1 MLGMHRSTFVM
12 MDDQSAQS
20 LTLDFGVGGMSC
32 AGCASR
38 AEKALKGVDGV
49 TDAHV
54 DFATERARVSLDSDS
69 AGEIAKATEDAGFLP
84 ETSPIDLD
92 IGGMTCAGCAGSVE
106 KALNAVPGVVSASV
120 NLALEQAQIKWL
132 GASFSTDAL
141 VQAVKA
147 AGYQATPR
155 ATQADLRR
163 EQARIKS
170 EADARQLKIET
181 CMLGIAAA
189 LTAPL
194 FLMMILPPL
203 GGTYHV
209 PAWLQILLCAPVQ
222 FWIGARFYVGAWK
235 ALKAKSAN
243 MDVLVALGTS
253 AAFALSVWVI
263 FRDGFETT
271 APLYFEASAIIITLI
286 VAGKLIETRAKRGT
300 TQAIRTLMALRPEQA
315 RVRRSDVISE
325 IPIEDVVLDD
335 IVIVRP
341 GERIPV
347 DGAII
352 EGHSENDE
360 QLITGESMP
369 VARTIGD
376 PVVGGAVNGAGE
388 LHVRV
393 SRVGE
398 DTTLAKIV
406 RLVENAQSGKAPI
419 QRLVDKV
426 SAVFVPI
433 VIGIAITTFSGWIFA
448 GANLET
454 AIINAV
460 SVLVIACP
468 CALGLAT
475 PTAIVAGTGAA
486 ARAGILIKDVGV
498 LERAYGVAIV
508 AFDKTGTLTR
518 GEPVLTDAIAINGSE
533 DDLLSIASSVQS
545 SSEHPLAR
553 AVLNAASDRKLS
565 YGTAQDVTARVGLGV
580 EGIVDGQRVS
590 IGNRQMMDDAGI
602 DFKQAA
608 SLLDEME
615 ADGKTAVMV
624 AVGDTVRG
632 VFGIRDEI
640 REQSLGAV
648 RALAQQNIRTLMLSG
663 DAMPVAEAISKTL
676 GIDDARGELK
686 PDQKVAALKEI
697 QDGGHLVAM
706 VGDGINDAPALA
718 QADVGIAM
726 GSGSDA
732 AMESAAIT
740 LMRPDPRLVAAAFDI
755 ARATWNRIKWNLFWA
770 FAFNAIGL
778 PLAAAGYLSP
788 AVAGGA
794 MALSS
799 ICVVS
804 SSLLLRGWMP
814 QQTGEMS

>member
-1 MLGMHRSTFVM
+1 MVDERIQVT
-12 MDDQSAQS
+12 S
-20 LTLDFGVGGMSC
+20 LNFGIAGMSC

-38 AEKALKGVDGV
+38 AEKVLKGIDGV
-49 TDAHV
+49 TDARV
-54 DFATERARVSLDSDS
+54 DFATEQAHVNVAIERAGD
-69 AGEIAKATEDAGFLP
+69 IAKAIEGAGFVP
-84 ETSPIDLD
+84 ETTAIDLD
-92 IGGMTCAGCAGSVE
+92 ITGMTCAGCANTVE
-106 KALNAVPGVVSASV
+106 KALANVAGVVSASV
-120 NLALEQAQIKWL
+120 NLALEQARVTWL
-132 GASFSTDAL
+132 GTSFSVDAL
-141 VQAVKA
+141 LQAATV

-155 ATQADLRR
+155 ATQAEVRR
-163 EQARIKS
+163 EQERLKS
-170 EADARQLKIET
+170 EADSHHLKSET
-181 CMLGIAAA
+181 MMLAIAAT

-194 FLMMILPPL
+194 LLMMVLPPV
-203 GGTYHV
+203 GIAYHV
-209 PAWLQILLCAPVQ
+209 PAWMQILLCGPVQ

-253 AAFALSVWVI
+253 AAFALSTWVI
-263 FRDGFETT
+263 FRDGLETT
-271 APLYFEASAIIITLI
+271 APLYFEASSIIITLI

-300 TQAIRTLMALRPEQA
+300 TQAIRTLMALRPERA
-315 RVRRSDVISE
+315 RVRRNDIITE
-325 IPIEDVVLDD
+325 IAIEEVTLGD

-347 DGAII
+347 DGAIV
-352 EGHSENDE
+352 EGRSDIDE

-369 VARTIGD
+369 VAKANGD
-376 PVVGGAVNGAGE
+376 IVVGGAVNGTGE
-388 LHVRV
+388 LHIKVT
-393 SRVGE
+393 RVGE

-433 VIGIAITTFSGWIFA
+433 VIIIALMAFA
-448 GANLET
+448 GWLLAGAGIEI
-454 AIINAV
+454 AVVNAV

-498 LERAYGVAIV
+498 LERAYGVKTV

-518 GEPVLTDAIAINGSE
+518 GEPVLTDAIAINGTE
-533 DDLLSIASSVQS
+533 DELISIASSVQS
-545 SSEHPLAR
+545 ASEHPLAH
-553 AVLNAASDRKLS
+553 AILNAASDRQLR
-565 YGTAQDVTARVGLGV
+565 YGAAQAVTAHVGLGV
-580 EGIVDGQRVS
+580 EGTVDGLRVL
-590 IGNRQMMDDAGI
+590 IGNRQMMEGAGI
-602 DFKQAA
+602 DFSGAV
-608 SLLDEME
+608 SLLDDME
-615 ADGKTAVMV
+615 TEGKTAVMV
-624 AVGDTVRG
+624 VVADNLRG

-640 REQSLGAV
+640 REQSLGAIH
-648 RALAQQNIRTLMLSG
+648 ALSQQGIRTLMLSG
-663 DAMPVAEAISKTL
+663 DAIPVAEAISKTL
-676 GIDDARGELK
+676 GIDDVRGELK
-686 PDQKVAALKEI
+686 PDQKVAVLKSI

-788 AVAGGA
+788 AIAGGA

-804 SSLLLRGWMP
+804 SSLLLRGWTP
-814 QQTGEMS
+814 RQIGGTS

>member
-1 MLGMHRSTFVM
+1 MAMN
-12 MDDQSAQS
+12 DEQAQDAS
-20 LTLDFGVGGMSC
+20 LNFGVGGMSC

-38 AEKALKGVDGV
+38 VEKVLKSVEGV
-49 TDAHV
+49 TDARV
-54 DFATERARVSLDSDS
+54 DFATERAYVNVAIDR
-69 AGEIAKATEDAGFLP
+69 AGDIAMATEGAGFVP
-84 ETSPIDLD
+84 EITTIDLD
-92 IGGMTCAGCAGSVE
+92 VAGMTCSGCAGTVE
-106 KALNAVPGVVSASV
+106 KALTNAPGVVSATV
-120 NLALEQAQIKWL
+120 NLALEQARVTCL
-132 GASFSTDAL
+132 GTSFSVDAL
-141 VQAVKA
+141 VQAADA

-155 ATQADLRR
+155 ATQADIRR
-163 EQARIKS
+163 EQARLKS
-170 EADARQLKIET
+170 EVDANQLKSET
-181 CMLGIAAA
+181 RMLAIAAT

-194 FLMMILPPL
+194 LLMMVLPPL
-203 GGTYHV
+203 GVAYHV
-209 PAWLQILLCAPVQ
+209 PAWMQVLLCGPVQ
-222 FWIGARFYVGAWK
+222 FWIGARFYVGAYK

-300 TQAIRTLMALRPEQA
+300 TQAIRTLMALRPERA
-315 RVRRSDVISE
+315 RVRRNDIILE
-325 IPIEDVVLDD
+325 IAIEDVTLDD

-352 EGHSENDE
+352 EGRSDIDE

-369 VARTIGD
+369 VAKASGD
-376 PVVGGAVNGAGE
+376 TVVGGAVNGAGE
-388 LHVRV
+388 LHIQV

-433 VIGIAITTFSGWIFA
+433 VICIALIAFAGWIFA
-448 GANLET
+448 GASLET
-454 AIINAV
+454 AVINAV

-498 LERAYGVAIV
+498 LERAYGVAVV

-518 GEPVLTDAIAINGSE
+518 GEPVLTDVFAFDGSE
-533 DDLLSIASSVQS
+533 DELISITSSVQS

-553 AVLNAASDRKLS
+553 AILNAASDRKLG
-565 YGTAQDVTARVGLGV
+565 YVAAQNVTAHVGLGV
-580 EGIVDGQRVS
+580 EGIVDGQRVL
-590 IGNRQMMDDAGI
+590 IGNRQMMEDAGI
-602 DFKQAA
+602 EFSEAG
-608 SLLDEME
+608 SLLGDME
-615 ADGKTAVMV
+615 AEGKTAVMV
-624 AVGDTVRG
+624 AVADKVRG
-632 VFGIRDEI
+632 VLGIRDEI
-640 REQSLGAV
+640 REESLGAI
-648 RALAQQNIRTLMLSG
+648 RALTQQGIRTLMLSG
-663 DAMPVAEAISKTL
+663 DSMPVAKAISKTL
-676 GIDDARGELK
+676 GIDDVRGELK
-686 PDQKVAALKEI
+686 PDQKVAALKDI
-697 QDGGHLVAM
+697 QDHGQFVAM

-755 ARATWNRIKWNLFWA
+755 ARSTWNRIKWNLFWA

-788 AVAGGA
+788 AIAGGA

-804 SSLLLRGWMP
+804 SSLLLRGWTP
-814 QQTGEMS
+814 RQIGEVT

>member
-1 MLGMHRSTFVM
+1 MIDKHPQDT
-12 MDDQSAQS
+12 S
-20 LTLDFGVGGMSC
+20 LNFGITGMSC

-38 AEKALKGVDGV
+38 AEKVLKGIEGV
-49 TDAHV
+49 ADARV
-54 DFATERARVSLDSDS
+54 DFATERAHVNVAVDRASV
-69 AGEIAKATEDAGFLP
+69 IAMATEEAGFVP
-84 ETSPIDLD
+84 ETTAIDLD
-92 IGGMTCAGCAGSVE
+92 ITGMTCAGCANAVE
-106 KALNAVPGVVSASV
+106 KALANVPGVISASV
-120 NLALEQAQIKWL
+120 NLALEQARVTWL
-132 GASFSTDAL
+132 GTSLSVDGL
-141 VQAVKA
+141 VQATNA

-155 ATQADLRR
+155 ATQAEVRR
-163 EQARIKS
+163 EQERLKS
-170 EADARQLKIET
+170 EADAHQLKSET
-181 CMLGIAAA
+181 RMLTIAAA
-189 LTAPL
+189 LTTPL
-194 FLMMILPPL
+194 LLMMVLPPL
-203 GGTYHV
+203 GIAYHV
-209 PAWLQILLCAPVQ
+209 PAWVQVLLCGPVQ
-222 FWIGARFYVGAWK
+222 FWIGARFYIGAWK

-253 AAFALSVWVI
+253 AAFALSTWVI
-263 FRDGFETT
+263 FRDGLETT

-286 VAGKLIETRAKRGT
+286 VAGKLIETRTKRGT
-300 TQAIRTLMALRPEQA
+300 TQAIRMLMALRPERA
-315 RVRRSDVISE
+315 RVRRNDLITEVA
-325 IPIEDVVLDD
+325 IEEVMLGD

-352 EGHSENDE
+352 EGRSDIDE

-369 VARTIGD
+369 VAKSSGD
-376 PVVGGAVNGAGE
+376 DVVGGAVNGTGE
-388 LHVRV
+388 LHIKV

-433 VIGIAITTFSGWIFA
+433 VIIIALVAFGGWLLA
-448 GANLET
+448 GASIEV

-498 LERAYGVAIV
+498 LERAYGVKTV

-518 GEPVLTDAIAINGSE
+518 GEPVLTDAIAINGTE
-533 DDLLSIASSVQS
+533 DELISTASSVQS
-545 SSEHPLAR
+545 ASEHPLAR
-553 AVLNAASDRKLS
+553 AVLNAASERQLR
-565 YGTAQDVTARVGLGV
+565 YGAAQAVTAHVGLGV
-580 EGIVDGQRVS
+580 EGTVDGQRVF
-590 IGNRQMMDDAGI
+590 IGNRQMMQEAGI
-602 DFKQAA
+602 DFSKAVL
-608 SLLDEME
+608 LLDEME
-615 ADGKTAVMV
+615 AEGKTAVMV
-624 AVGDTVRG
+624 AVADNVCG
-632 VFGIRDEI
+632 VLGIRDEV
-640 REQSLGAV
+640 RDETFDAV
-648 RALAQQNIRTLMLSG
+648 RALGQQGIRTLMLSG
-663 DAMPVAEAISKTL
+663 DAVPVAEAISKTL
-676 GIDDARGELK
+676 GIDDVRGALK
-686 PDQKVAALKEI
+686 PDQKVAVLKGI

-726 GSGSDA
+726 GSGGDA

-770 FAFNAIGL
+770 FAFNVIGL

-788 AVAGGA
+788 AIAGGA

-804 SSLLLRGWMP
+804 SSLLLRGWTP
-814 QQTGEMS
+814 RQIGGTS

>member
-1 MLGMHRSTFVM
+1 MVDERIQDT
-12 MDDQSAQS
+12 S
-20 LTLDFGVGGMSC
+20 LNFGIAGMSC

-38 AEKALKGVDGV
+38 AENVLKGIDGV
-49 TDAHV
+49 TDARV
-54 DFATERARVSLDSDS
+54 DFATERAHVNVAMER
-69 AGEIAKATEDAGFLP
+69 AGDIAKATEGAGFVP
-84 ETSPIDLD
+84 ETTAIDLD
-92 IGGMTCAGCAGSVE
+92 ITGMTCAGCANTVE
-106 KALNAVPGVVSASV
+106 KALANVAGVVSASV
-120 NLALEQAQIKWL
+120 NLALEQARVTWL
-132 GASFSTDAL
+132 GTSFSVDAL
-141 VQAVKA
+141 VQAATV

-155 ATQADLRR
+155 ATQAEVRR
-163 EQARIKS
+163 EQERLKS
-170 EADARQLKIET
+170 EADSHHLESET
-181 CMLGIAAA
+181 MMLAIAAT

-194 FLMMILPPL
+194 LLMMVLPPL
-203 GGTYHV
+203 GVAYHV
-209 PAWLQILLCAPVQ
+209 PAWMQILLCGPVQ

-253 AAFALSVWVI
+253 AAFALSTWVI
-263 FRDGFETT
+263 SRDGLETT
-271 APLYFEASAIIITLI
+271 APLYFEASSIIITLI

-300 TQAIRTLMALRPEQA
+300 TQAIRTLMALRPERA
-315 RVRRSDVISE
+315 RVRRNDIIIE
-325 IPIEDVVLDD
+325 IAIEEVTLGD

-352 EGHSENDE
+352 EGRSDIDE

-369 VARTIGD
+369 VAKASGD
-376 PVVGGAVNGAGE
+376 IVVGGAVNGTGE
-388 LHVRV
+388 LHIEV

-433 VIGIAITTFSGWIFA
+433 VIIIALMAFGGWLLA
-448 GANLET
+448 GASIEV
-454 AIINAV
+454 AVINAV

-498 LERAYGVAIV
+498 LERAYGVKTV

-518 GEPVLTDAIAINGSE
+518 GEPVLTDAIAINGTE
-533 DDLLSIASSVQS
+533 DELISIASSVQS
-545 SSEHPLAR
+545 ASEHPLAH
-553 AVLNAASDRKLS
+553 AILNAASDRQLR
-565 YGTAQDVTARVGLGV
+565 YGAAQAVTAHVGLGV
-580 EGIVDGQRVS
+580 EGTVDGLNVL
-590 IGNRQMMDDAGI
+590 IGNRQMMERAGI
-602 DFKQAA
+602 DFSGAV
-608 SLLDEME
+608 SLLDDME
-615 ADGKTAVMV
+615 TEGKTAVMV
-624 AVGDTVRG
+624 VVADNLRG

-640 REQSLGAV
+640 REQSLGAIH
-648 RALAQQNIRTLMLSG
+648 ALSQQGIRTLMLSG
-663 DAMPVAEAISKTL
+663 DAIPVAEAISKTL
-676 GIDDARGELK
+676 GIDDVRGELK
-686 PDQKVAALKEI
+686 PDQKVAVLKSI

-788 AVAGGA
+788 AIAGGA

-804 SSLLLRGWMP
+804 SSLLLRGWTP
-814 QQTGEMS
+814 RQIGGTS

>member
-1 MLGMHRSTFVM
+1 M
-12 MDDQSAQS
+12 MDDQSTQGIA
-20 LTLDFGVGGMSC
+20 LTFGVGGMSC

-38 AEKALKGVDGV
+38 AEKMLKGVDGV
-49 TDAHV
+49 TDARV
-54 DFATERARVSLDSDS
+54 DFATERAFVDVAIDR

-84 ETSPIDLD
+84 EISTIDLD
-92 IGGMTCAGCAGSVE
+92 IGRMTCAGCAGSVE
-106 KALNAVPGVVSASV
+106 KALSGVPGVVSAIV
-120 NLALEQAQIKWL
+120 NLPLEQARVKWL
-132 GASFSTDAL
+132 GTSFSTDVL
-141 VQAVKA
+141 VQAVEA

-163 EQARIKS
+163 EQARFKS
-170 EADARQLKIET
+170 EADARQLKNET
-181 CMLGIAAA
+181 RMLAVAAV
-189 LTAPL
+189 LTVPL
-194 FLMMILPPL
+194 LLMMILPPL
-203 GGTYHV
+203 GIAYHV
-209 PAWLQILLCAPVQ
+209 PAWLQVLLCGPVQ

-263 FRDGFETT
+263 FRDGLETT
-271 APLYFEASAIIITLI
+271 APLYFEASAIVITLI

-315 RVRRSDVISE
+315 RVRRNDVISE
-325 IPIEDVVLDD
+325 MPIEAVVLDD
-335 IVIVRP
+335 IVIVHP

-347 DGAII
+347 DGEII
-352 EGHSENDE
+352 EGHSEIDE

-369 VARTIGD
+369 VAKASGD
-376 PVVGGAVNGAGE
+376 LVVGGAVNGAGE
-388 LHVRV
+388 LYVRV

-433 VIGIAITTFSGWIFA
+433 VIAIAVIAFSGWMFA
-448 GANLET
+448 GATLEV
-454 AIINAV
+454 AVINAV

-498 LERAYGVAIV
+498 LERAYGVGVV

-518 GEPVLTDAIAINGSE
+518 GEPVLTDAIAIDGSE
-533 DDLLSIASSVQS
+533 DELLVVASSVQS

-553 AVLNAASDRKLS
+553 AVLNAASDKKLS
-565 YGTAQDVTARVGLGV
+565 YGAAKDVTARVGLGV
-580 EGIVDGQRVS
+580 EGTVDGQRVL

-602 DFKQAA
+602 DFKKAVP
-608 SLLDEME
+608 LLDDME
-615 ADGKTAVMV
+615 AVGKTAVMV

-632 VFGIRDEI
+632 VLGIRDEI
-640 REQSLGAV
+640 REESSSAI

-663 DAMPVAEAISKTL
+663 DAKRVAEAISKSL
-676 GIDDARGELK
+676 GIDDARGGLK
-686 PDQKVAALKEI
+686 PDQKVAALKDI
-697 QDGGHLVAM
+697 QDSGQLVAM

-770 FAFNAIGL
+770 FAFNVIGL

-788 AVAGGA
+788 AIAGGA

-804 SSLLLRGWMP
+804 SSLLLRGWVP
-814 QQTGEMS
+814 QQTGEAS